1 MQKIHCL
8 IHTVS
13 KIAEKLD
20 FCNYYLFL
28 TDHLVLIFLQNWY
41 CYSKTV
47 AEREALQY
55 AKETGLDVLT
65 VCPSYVFG
73 PMLQHDA
80 NASSLILIKL
90 LKGDLLMP
98 VIKSI
103 RELFCYVIYFLSFF
117 HLLHGS
123 GRK

>member
-13 KIAEKLD
+13 KIAEKSD

-28 TDHLVLIFLQNWY
+28 ADHLVLILLQNWY

-47 AEREALQY
+47 AESEALQY

-65 VCPSYVFG
+65 VCPSFVLG
-73 PMLQHDA
+73 PMLQHDV
-80 NASSLILIKL
+80 NASSLALIKL
-90 LKGDLLMP
+90 LKGDLL
-98 VIKSI
+98 VLCSQL
-103 RELFCYVIYFLSFF
+103 ENLFRYVIFYFSFF

>member
-8 IHTVS
+8 IHTAS
-13 KIAEKLD
+13 KIAEKSD
-20 FCNYYLFL
+20 FSNYYLFL
-28 TDHLVLIFLQNWY
+28 VDHPVLILLQNWY

-47 AEREALQY
+47 AESEALQY

-65 VCPSYVFG
+65 VCPSYIFG

-80 NASSLILIKL
+80 NASSLILLKL
-90 LKGDLLMP
+90 LKGDLL
-98 VIKSI
+98 VLCSQL
-103 RELFCYVIYFLSFF
+103 ENLFHYVIFYFSFF

>member
-13 KIAEKLD
+13 KIAEKSD

-28 TDHLVLIFLQNWY
+28 ADHLVLILLQNWY

-47 AEREALQY
+47 AESEALQY

-65 VCPSYVFG
+65 VCPSFVLG
-73 PMLQHDA
+73 PMLQRDV
-80 NASSLILIKL
+80 NASSLVLIKL
-90 LKGDLLMP
+90 LKGDLL
-98 VIKSI
+98 V
-103 RELFCYVIYFLSFF
+103 LVVN
-117 HLLHGS
+117 
-123 GRK
+123 